1 MRQWVPKSRVDDLG
15 FNLFYGAMVDCD
27 IGALKTIPTFFTFY
41 NLSLILNIHLLNKS
55 TADVNVLSVENKCI
69 LCTFIY
75 SELIM

>member
-15 FNLFYGAMVDCD
+15 FNSFYGAMVDCG

-41 NLSLILNIHLLNKS
+41 DLSLILNINLLNNS
-55 TADVNVLSVENKCI
+55 TAVVNVLSVENKCI
-69 LCTFIY
+69 IYTFIY

>member
-1 MRQWVPKSRVDDLG
+1 MS
-15 FNLFYGAMVDCD
+15 
-27 IGALKTIPTFFTFY
+27 TIPTFFTFY